1 MTLEFKSCCAVSVSF
16 GFLFVY
22 KQLSIRVFYL
32 DFLITA
38 PAYNVTFCYSL
49 QLTFPYLTIYVFE
62 VGITKPKTVVTVVHC
77 KAKPQK
83 SDIYTIHLTSKGY
96 AARSIGFLI
105 SFTDEIFV

>member
-1 MTLEFKSCCAVSVSF
+1 MWDTTLKFKSCCAISISF

-22 KQLSIRVFYL
+22 KQLSVQVFYRI
-32 DFLITA
+32 FLITA
-38 PAYNVTFCYSL
+38 PAYNVTFRYSL

-77 KAKPQK
+77 TAKPQQ

-96 AARSIGFLI
+96 AA
-105 SFTDEIFV
+105 